1 MADDWRVTALL
12 HEEGLVERLLDRLR
26 RHEVEEAVVERL
38 GGRVAV
44 SSGPSR
50 VFVYADGE
58 GPAREAERLLQEA
71 IAAHGLEA
79 EIEVHHWHPIAERW
93 EDPSVPLPQTDAE
106 REAERKRLEQA
117 EAEESQRTGLA
128 EWEVRVELASHDD
141 AEALAESLEGEGM
154 KPVRRWTYLV
164 VGANTQDEAKELA
177 ERLRREAPAGSEI
190 RIESG
195 PAMAQEGTAGTLF
208 AAWFD

>member
-1 MADDWRVTALL
+1 MADDWRVTASL

-26 RHEVEEAVVERL
+26 RHEVEDAVVARL

-79 EIEVHHWHPIAERW
+79 EIEVHRWHPIAERW

-106 REAERKRLEQA
+106 REAERGRLEQA

-141 AEALAESLEGEGM
+141 AEALAESLEAEGM
-154 KPVRRWTYLV
+154 KPVRRWTYVV